1 MSAYPADADTKP
13 FSYLFIGI
21 TVHKKLYYFFVS
33 RRTLDR
39 ATLISACFKDKEK
52 LTSAVDRV

>member
-1 MSAYPADADTKP
+1 MSAYPADADTKT

-33 RRTLDR
+33 RRTFDR
-39 ATLISACFKDKEK
+39 ATRISACFKDKEK
-52 LTSAVDRV
+52 LTCAMNIV